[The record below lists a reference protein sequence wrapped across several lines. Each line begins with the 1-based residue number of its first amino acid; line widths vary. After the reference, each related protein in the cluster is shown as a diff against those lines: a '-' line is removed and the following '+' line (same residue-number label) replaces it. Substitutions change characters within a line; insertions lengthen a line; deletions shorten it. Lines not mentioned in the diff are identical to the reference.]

1 MKPRISIITVCYNA
15 VNLIEKTILS
25 VLHQSYDNIE
35 YIVIDGKST
44 DGTVD
49 VIQRYADRLAHW
61 SSEPDD
67 GIFDAMNKGL
77 VLATGDWVNFMN
89 AGDWFYDDD
98 VVSQIAEKINS
109 KSTIIYGNTLYRRE
123 KGDAIEP
130 ACEPSFLL
138 RNMPT
143 SHQSFF
149 VRTSLALEIGFDTSY
164 RYAADYNMM
173 YQIVKCYGIE
183 GILHTDITVAAYE
196 AFTGLSM
203 VHANEVY
210 RETLR
215 IRDHSLNKIYG
226 YARYFIKKIIGRK

>member
-1 MKPRISIITVCYNA
+1 MKPKISIITVCYNA
-15 VNLIEKTILS
+15 VELIEKTIQS
-25 VLHQSYDNIE
+25 VLSQSYDNIE
-35 YIVIDGKST
+35 YIIIDGKST
-44 DGTVD
+44 DGTVE
-49 VIQRYADRLAHW
+49 VIQRYAGRLAHW
-61 SSEPDD
+61 SSEPDG

-77 VLATGDWVNFMN
+77 GLATGEWVNFMN

-98 VVSQIAEKINS
+98 VVAQIVEKIDS
-109 KSTIIYGNTLYRRE
+109 KLTIIYGNTLYRRE
-123 KGDAIEP
+123 KDDAIET
-130 ACEPSFLL
+130 ACEPTYLL

-149 VRTSLALEIGFDTSY
+149 VRTSLAQDIGFDTSY

-173 YQIVKCYGIE
+173 YQIVKRYGIE

-215 IRDHSLNKIYG
+215 IRNHSLNKLYG
-226 YARYFIKKIIGRK
+226 YIRYFIKKIIGRK